1 MISELTVLAALKKLF
16 KTTPSI
22 EDYIAAHNP
31 TDIYQVEH
39 LQRQYE
45 RMVKDHP
52 YWG

>member
-1 MISELTVLAALKKLF
+1 MISELTILAAIKALF
-16 KTTPSI
+16 KSRPTL

-31 TDIYQVEH
+31 TDIYHVER
-39 LQRQYE
+39 LQQQYD